1 MAWRSQT
8 PALARGVTIAAPQ
21 RKGGGL
27 RAPPTAAPGPARCA
41 AQGRG
46 AATPAS
52 ARPGNRVGTGWAE
65 GKKGPT
71 TLRGAFFGRA
81 PTAQKING
89 RVGGTAQGGRSPRAC
104 AAWPCAGPP
113 VSNPPLPRRACGAFM
128 PGLGPPVPRAA
139 ARRVGGCAGG
149 PDRRSRGR
157 SGPNGGPGYQ
167 SARKGR
173 RRAATPAQGG
183 KGVGLAAQRQ
193 GAPRLAL
200 SWREITRNGHEKTR
214 SLSAPGLSHWCSL
227 RRPVDAFLLYRTG
240 CGLSNRLA
248 DAPGHRLPPAL
259 APEMRSRPHGGG
271 RGVGALAF
279 GSLPACGC
287 DCGPPGSRRA
297 ARCHWRIMEQCLI
310 SWTIRSRFMDA
321 VEICCTGLY
330 YETMRG
336 PTIGAAKASE
346 GPEPARDAGQGPIF
360 LAHIVFR

>member
-1 MAWRSQT
+1 M
-8 PALARGVTIAAPQ
+8 
-21 RKGGGL
+21 
-27 RAPPTAAPGPARCA
+27 
-41 AQGRG
+41 G
-46 AATPAS
+46 A
-52 ARPGNRVGTGWAE
+52 GWAE

-71 TLRGAFFGRA
+71 TLQGAFFGRA

-89 RVGGTAQGGRSPRAC
+89 RVGGTAQGGRSPRALRGLALRR
-104 AAWPCAGPP
+104 AAGEQPTFAPQGLRSIYARPARADAGRPR
-113 VSNPPLPRRACGAFM
+113 PRRAGR
-128 PGLGPPVPRAA
+128 G
-139 ARRVGGCAGG
+139 AGG
-149 PDRRSRGR
+149 KR
-157 SGPNGGPGYQ
+157 
-167 SARKGR
+167 
-173 RRAATPAQGG
+173 
-183 KGVGLAAQRQ
+183 LAAQRQ

-248 DAPGHRLPPAL
+248 AAPGHRLPPAL

-271 RGVGALAF
+271 RGVGALAY

-297 ARCHWRIMEQCLI
+297 ARCIRSLSKNEKLPVMEQCLI
-310 SWTIRSRFMDA
+310 SWTIRALSWDA
-321 VEICCTGLY
+321 VAIGCTGLY
-330 YETMRG
+330 YKTMRG